1 MLSKIRNPS
10 LQIMYVRSSPL
21 ARKLIAL
28 ADCNSNFMSK
38 IDLGSINRLD
48 ETGSSL
54 RYTTEELTWK
64 IVKGY
69 LSNKKLKIS
78 GYFEN
83 EDYWSRII
91 HSWYVTRLRHK
102 TELYFLIKNFVK
114 SMNSGKKVKIYFES
128 FPLFKDWISNMP
140 EMRSLSVLQ
149 SVNLFELFLPL
160 LLIGR
165 VVFDFV
171 IAYTN
176 LFEQR
181 TNITTK
187 NNKPKIFV
195 EYVSNIFSRY
205 PHAGNLFW
213 YPHTELDKERVVLYF
228 DRKDDVFKTN
238 VNDVERN
245 GFSWVELNWRFK
257 SKVYFLKLIKMF
269 FKVQLPSPLKR
280 YDINLY
286 IVQLYLVFIV
296 EWYRGII
303 KKYNIKVVHQHQC
316 WPTLFVWL

>member
-1 MLSKIRNPS
+1 
-10 LQIMYVRSSPL
+10 MYVRSSPL

-269 FKVQLPSPLKR
+269 FKVLLPSPLKR

-286 IVQLYLVFIV
+286 IVQLYLVLSSN
-296 EWYRGII
+296 GIE
-303 KKYNIKVVHQHQC
+303 V
-316 WPTLFVWL
+316 